1 MTDTTLEDIPYN
13 RDFDVKP
20 GDVMRV
26 SPRVRRILADNPG
39 PFTFKG
45 TNTYIVGEGHVA
57 IIDPGPDDPVHV
69 IAMLSALQDET
80 VSAILVTHTHND
92 HSPAARALK
101 EATGAEIIG
110 CAPYAPARA
119 LELGEINPLDSA
131 NDLSHQPDWVLH
143 EGERFQG
150 DGFSLVCV
158 ETPGHTMNHL
168 AFALPEDN
176 ALFSGDHVM
185 GWSTTIVAPPD
196 GAMQP
201 YIASLEKL
209 LIRDER
215 IYWPAHGGAIEN
227 PKHFVSAL
235 LQHRRARETAIY
247 ERLKAGDTKIEEIVA
262 NVYKSLDPRLIN
274 AAALSVL
281 AHLED
286 LVARNIA
293 VADGPAVLTASYRLR

>member
-1 MTDTTLEDIPYN
+1 MTDTKFEDIPYN
-13 RDFDVKP
+13 RTFDVKP
-20 GDVMRV
+20 GDVIRL

-45 TNTYIVGEGHVA
+45 TNTYIVGESHVA
-57 IIDPGPDDPVHV
+57 IIDPGPDDPVH
-69 IAMLSALQDET
+69 ITAILSAVQNET
-80 VSAILVTHTHND
+80 VAAVLVTHTHND

-101 EATGAEIIG
+101 QATGAEIIG

-119 LELGEINPLDSA
+119 LALGEINSLDAA
-131 NDLSHQPDWVLH
+131 NDLDHKPDWHLH

-196 GAMQP
+196 GAMRP

-209 LIRDER
+209 LTRDDR
-215 IYWPAHGGAIEN
+215 IYWPAHGGAVED
-227 PKHFVSAL
+227 PRHFVKAL
-235 LQHRRARETAIY
+235 LQHRRARETAIC
-247 ERLKAGDTKIEEIVA
+247 ERLKAGDTKIEKIVA
-262 NVYKSLDPRLIN
+262 NVYIDLDPHLTH

-286 LVARNIA
+286 LVAREVA
-293 VADGPAVLTASYRLR
+293 VSDGPAPLTACYRLR